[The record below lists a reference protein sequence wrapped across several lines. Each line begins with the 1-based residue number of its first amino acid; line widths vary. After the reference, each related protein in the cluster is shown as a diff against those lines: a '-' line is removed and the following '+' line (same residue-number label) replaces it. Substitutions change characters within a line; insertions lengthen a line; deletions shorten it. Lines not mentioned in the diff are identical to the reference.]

1 LLKNDVLMLF
11 ISVTFFFMNKQ
22 HTKNSVNTALLAA
35 LTPIT
40 SRVRTDVTA
49 KRSATG
55 AALWTTESLT
65 DEMLLKHL
73 NGGPARGCSFIR
85 PGENTT
91 LIAALDLDSHQGE
104 LTWDEMRVTA
114 LRIADHL
121 SAKGY
126 PTTAWRSSGGKGIHL
141 YYIWDTP
148 QDAYSVRSMLQGALG
163 ELGFTDGAGG
173 VAKGEVEVFPKQNAV
188 APGAHG
194 NMMWLILTGE
204 SVPLENMADFWPG
217 TKESAL
223 EMQWNVCPDVPVLT
237 APVVTQSGAGV
248 TVGSETL
255 LSALAAIPNDGE
267 GLSYESWR
275 DVIFAIH
282 HATKGSTEGLKL
294 AHSFSQ
300 RSAKYDAAFL
310 DQRTWRYIKDRE
322 QSITVR
328 TIIALAETHG
338 WRDPSETFS
347 PITATLGPQ
356 FKRFKNGDIPCTTE
370 NALAAVKDPAWLGL
384 SIGFDTFT
392 EKLMYCPYPAKSDA
406 KWKAWADTDTT
417 LLQARLESK
426 GFRLAGR
433 ETVKNAR
440 DKAAQENQFDS
451 AQVWLDGLKWD
462 GTPRVDVFLSQYL
475 KAEDC
480 KYSTAVSRYIWTA
493 LAARVIKPGY
503 QVDMM
508 PIMVGDQGI
517 RKSTAIRNM
526 VPDHALFCEI
536 SFTENEN
543 DLSRRMKGVL
553 IAEVAELSGLKT
565 RDAEMIKRWI
575 TKTHEHWVPKFQE
588 FTVSYPRRLLL
599 VGTTNERDFLSDPT
613 GNRRFLPFDVG
624 LIDTIA
630 IEKDCEQFWAEG
642 RELFLQHGFDYFT
655 PENMA
660 KNEHEK
666 YSFEDEWIDIVKD
679 YLSKSDPMT
688 GKPRDS
694 QGHFLRGIEVL
705 RDAIGIEIKFQQ
717 RRDLLR
723 IGRILRELGYIR
735 KNLLIGDKQIK
746 AYSKNDGS

>member
-1 LLKNDVLMLF
+1 
-11 ISVTFFFMNKQ
+11 MNKQ

-85 PGENTT
+85 PGESTT

-114 LRIADHL
+114 LKIADHL
-121 SAKGY
+121 SAMGY

-173 VAKGEVEVFPKQNAV
+173 VAKGEVEVFPKQNSV

-194 NMMWLILTGE
+194 NMMWLILAGQ
-204 SVPLENMADFWPG
+204 SVPLENIADFYPG

-223 EMQWNVCPDVPVLT
+223 EMEWNVCPDVPVLT

-248 TVGSETL
+248 TVGSKTL

-282 HATKGSTEGLKL
+282 HATKGSAEGLKL

-300 RSAKYDAAFL
+300 RSAKYDAQFL
-310 DQRTWRYIKDRE
+310 DQRTWRYIRDRE

-328 TIIALAETHG
+328 TIIALAEQHG
-338 WRDPSETFS
+338 WRDPLETYS

-356 FKRFKNGDIPCTTE
+356 FVRNKNGEILFTMQNT
-370 NALAAVKDPAWLGL
+370 LAALRDSTWLGL
-384 SIGFDTFT
+384 SIGLDTFT
-392 EKLMYCPYPAKSDA
+392 EKVMYCLYPSKSDA

-417 LLQARLESK
+417 LLQERLESK
-426 GFRLAGR
+426 GFKNVFR
-433 ETVKNAR
+433 EPIKNAR
-440 DKAAQENQFDS
+440 DMVAQENQFDS
-451 AQVWLDGLKWD
+451 AQVWLDGLEWD
-462 GTPRVDVFLSQYL
+462 GTPRVDVFLSKYL

-480 KYSTAVSRYIWTA
+480 AYSTAVSRYIWTA
-493 LAARVIKPGY
+493 MAARVIKPGF

-508 PIMVGDQGI
+508 PILVGGQGI
-517 RKSTAIRNM
+517 HKSTAIRNM
-526 VPDHALFCEI
+526 VPNHEFFCEI

-575 TKTHEHWVPKFQE
+575 TKTHEHWVVKYQE
-588 FTVSYPRRLLL
+588 FTVQYPRRLLL

-624 LIDTIA
+624 VVDTAA
-630 IEKDCEQFWAEG
+630 IKRDCEQLWAEG
-642 RELFLQHGFDYFT
+642 RELFLHQGFDYLT

-660 KNEHEK
+660 KNEHKK
-666 YSFEDEWIDIVKD
+666 YSFVDEWIDTVKD
-679 YLSKSDPMT
+679 YLSKPDPMT
-688 GKPRDS
+688 GIPRNFE
-694 QGHFLRGIEVL
+694 GHYLRGIEVL
-705 RDAIGIEIKFQQ
+705 RDAIGIELKFQQ
-717 RRDLLR
+717 RRDEQR
-723 IGRILRELGYIR
+723 MGRILRELGYVRKSIR
-735 KNLLIGDKQIK
+735 IGNVVIS
-746 AYSKNDGS
+746 AYSVNVIN

>member
-1 LLKNDVLMLF
+1 MLF
-11 ISVTFFFMNKQ
+11 IYVTFFYMNKQ

-173 VAKGEVEVFPKQNAV
+173 VAKGEVEVFPKQNSV
-188 APGAHG
+188 ALGAHG

-204 SVPLENMADFWPG
+204 SVPLENIADFWPG

-223 EMQWNVCPDVPVLT
+223 EMEWNVCQDVPVLT

-282 HATKGSTEGLKL
+282 HATRGSAAGLKL

-300 RSAKYDAAFL
+300 RSAKYDAVFL
-310 DQRTWRYIKDRE
+310 DQRTWRYIRDRE

-328 TIIALAETHG
+328 TIIALAEQHG
-338 WRDPSETFS
+338 WRDPLETFS
-347 PITATLGPQ
+347 PVVAAPSPQ
-356 FKRFKNGDIPCTTE
+356 FTRYKNGQIFSNMMNTVA
-370 NALAAVKDPAWLGL
+370 ALSDPAWLGL
-384 SIGFDTFT
+384 HISLDTFT
-392 EKLMYCPYPAKSDA
+392 NKVMQCPYQVEPNYS
-406 KWKAWADTDTT
+406 WKAWTEIDTS
-417 LLQARLESK
+417 LLQRRLELK
-426 GFRLAGR
+426 GFKLVGL
-433 ETVKNAR
+433 ETIRRAR
-440 DKAAQENQFDS
+440 DLVADRNQFDS

-480 KYSTAVSRYIWTA
+480 AYSTAVSRYIWTA
-493 LAARVIKPGY
+493 MPARVINPGY

-508 PIMVGDQGI
+508 PILVGGQGI
-517 RKSTAIRNM
+517 HKSTAIRNM
-526 VPDHALFCEI
+526 VPNLELCCEI

-543 DLSRRMKGVL
+543 DLSRRMRGTL
-553 IAEVAELSGLKT
+553 IAEIAELAGLKT

-575 TKTHEHWVPKFQE
+575 TKTHEQWVPKFQE

-624 LIDTIA
+624 VVDTAA
-630 IEKDCEQFWAEG
+630 IKRDCEQLWAEG
-642 RELFLQHGFDYFT
+642 RELFLQHGFDYST
-655 PENMA
+655 PENLA
-660 KNEHEK
+660 KDEHQK
-666 YSFEDEWIDIVKD
+666 YSFVDEWIDTVKE
-679 YLSKSDPMT
+679 YLSKTDPMT
-688 GKPRDS
+688 GEPRDS

-705 RDAIGIEIKFQQ
+705 RDAIGIEFKFQ
-717 RRDLLR
+717 RRSDLVR

-735 KNLLIGDKQIK
+735 KNIRIGNVVIS
-746 AYSKNDGS
+746 AYS